1 MLPVLPVL
9 IALACMLV
17 SGCADSRLS
26 RHFHAGPWR
35 DGLAEQ
41 FERPQRF
48 VPELA
53 AASATVL
60 LLATDEAGLASDE
73 ALDHEADSGDTS
85 RADEVRDALR
95 WTAVG
100 WSAVSLLRGDDAR
113 AAEVGVEI
121 WALNTVLTR
130 GFKSLAGRERPNGSD
145 DGSFPSGHASTAFS
159 LATFLARS
167 VDDAFESPWGK
178 LGYLAYVPASFVAAH
193 RVSSEVHFPSD
204 VVAGALLGFFVANA
218 VYDAHYGDGDAP
230 SIFGGSSGDIAWGW
244 APTELDERVALCFFV
259 SF

>member
-1 MLPVLPVL
+1 MKIAVLA
-9 IALACMLV
+9 ALACMLA
-17 SGCADSRLS
+17 SSCADSRLS
-26 RHFHAGPWR
+26 RHFDAGPWR
-35 DGLAEQ
+35 AGLAEQ
-41 FERPQRF
+41 FERPERF

-60 LLATDEAGLASDE
+60 LLATDEAGLATDD

-100 WSAVSLLRGDDAR
+100 WSAVSLLRGDEAC
-113 AAEVGVEI
+113 AAEIGIEI

-130 GFKSLAGRERPNGSD
+130 GLKSVVGRERPNGSD

-178 LGYLAYVPASFVAAH
+178 LGYLAYVPAGFVAAH
-193 RVSSEVHFPSD
+193 RVSSEVHYPSD
-204 VVAGALLGFFVANA
+204 VVAGALLGFFVANT
-218 VYDAHYGDGDAP
+218 VYDAHFGDGRGA
-230 SIFGGSSGDIAWGW
+230 SIFGGTSGDVAWGW
-244 APTELDERVALCFFV
+244 APTEVDEHVALSFFV